1 MEAGPAELLS
11 PLLALLLGVCSD
23 FSRDWESNDLRA
35 AIFKLLL
42 AWLLLSVT
50 AIQLSWRKYGPT
62 VNGLYY
68 RQGEG
73 DGRYYRQGERGD
85 GPYYRQGMGGQ
96 NGGTPDYPAHYPMWA
111 SVSTESLKTHQE

>member
-50 AIQLSWRKYGPT
+50 AIQLSWRKYGRTERWDPRLPST
-62 VNGLYY
+62 LPHV
-68 RQGEG
+68 GECQH
-73 DGRYYRQGERGD
+73 R
-85 GPYYRQGMGGQ
+85 
-96 NGGTPDYPAHYPMWA
+96 
-111 SVSTESLKTHQE
+111 VS

>member
-1 MEAGPAELLS
+1 MMEAGASELLS
-11 PLLALLLGVCSD
+11 PLLGLMLGVCSD
-23 FSRDWESNDLRA
+23 FSREWESNDLRA

-68 RQGEG
+68 RQG
-73 DGRYYRQGERGD
+73 
-85 GPYYRQGMGGQ
+85 MGGQ
-96 NGGTPDYPAHYPMWA
+96 NGGTPDYSAHYPMWESA
-111 SVSTESLKTHQE
+111 STESLKTHQD

>member
-68 RQGEG
+68 RQG
-73 DGRYYRQGERGD
+73 
-85 GPYYRQGMGGQ
+85 MGGQ

>member
-11 PLLALLLGVCSD
+11 PLLALVLGVCSD

-68 RQGEG
+68 RH
-73 DGRYYRQGERGD
+73 
-85 GPYYRQGMGGQ
+85 GMGGQ

>member
-1 MEAGPAELLS
+1 MEAAELLS
-11 PLLALLLGVCSD
+11 PLLALVLGVCSD
-23 FSRDWESNDLRA
+23 FCRDWESNDLRA

-68 RQGEG
+68 RQG
-73 DGRYYRQGERGD
+73 
-85 GPYYRQGMGGQ
+85 MGGQ
-96 NGGTPDYPAHYPMWA
+96 NGVTPDYQAHYPMWE
-111 SVSTESLKTHQE
+111 SVSTESLKSHQE

>member
-1 MEAGPAELLS
+1 MESGAAELLS
-11 PLLALLLGVCSD
+11 PLLALVLGVCSD

-68 RQGEG
+68 RQG
-73 DGRYYRQGERGD
+73 
-85 GPYYRQGMGGQ
+85 MGGQ
-96 NGGTPDYPAHYPMWA
+96 NGGTPDYPAYYPMWE
-111 SVSTESLKTHQE
+111 SSSTESLKMHQE